1 VRVSAGLLTVLCA
14 GVLCQQALGDEPP
27 APSQPS
33 APAAAT
39 STAEQG
45 TVPPPAGEKSSAA
58 APAAPQNA
66 APSAP
71 ASTSVKPGLT
81 VVGTKPEVT
90 PEDKEL
96 MARGY
101 KLEMRHG
108 EKYFCRREQQIGSR
122 FETKSCNTAE
132 SIEAQRL
139 NGQEAMRSIQSD
151 RPQIGK

>member
-27 APSQPS
+27 APAQSP
-33 APAAAT
+33 APATATAA
-39 STAEQG
+39 STADQG
-45 TVPPPAGEKSSAA
+45 AVPAGGEKSAA

-66 APSAP
+66 APSTA

-81 VVGTKPEVT
+81 VVGTKPELT
-90 PEDKEL
+90 AEDKEL

-101 KLEMRHG
+101 KLEMRRG

-139 NGQEAMRSIQSD
+139 NGQEAMRAIQSD

>member
-1 VRVSAGLLTVLCA
+1 M
-14 GVLCQQALGDEPP
+14 Q
-27 APSQPS
+27 
-33 APAAAT
+33 
-39 STAEQG
+39 
-45 TVPPPAGEKSSAA
+45 PAGEKSAAA

-66 APSAP
+66 APSTS
-71 ASTSVKPGLT
+71 ASNSVKPGLT
-81 VVGTKPEVT
+81 VVGTKPELT
-90 PEDKEL
+90 ALDKEIL
-96 MARGY
+96 SRGY

-139 NGQEAMRSIQSD
+139 NGQEAMRTIQND

>member
-1 VRVSAGLLTVLCA
+1 MRVTAGLLAALCA
-14 GVLCQQALGDEPP
+14 GVLCQQALGDEPS

-45 TVPPPAGEKSSAA
+45 AVPPAGEKSAAA
-58 APAAPQNA
+58 APTAPQNA
-66 APSAP
+66 APSTP
-71 ASTSVKPGLT
+71 ASTSVKPGIT
-81 VVGTKPEVT
+81 VVGTKPELT
-90 PEDKEL
+90 PEDKEII
-96 MARGY
+96 ARGY
-101 KLEMRHG
+101 KLEMRRG

-139 NGQEAMRSIQSD
+139 NGQEAMRTIQND